1 MHLDRRN
8 AECMKEICG
17 LVCIEA
23 VVSSDMKTDKTYEI
37 TGFFSFR
44 AEMNKNIKRT
54 ITALRRQ
61 GTVAMSPRNLLSVTP
76 TPKIGG
82 PLGTNAP
89 YIYEQMFNEE
99 IDKLSRPYKAF
110 VSL

>member
-1 MHLDRRN
+1 MQN
-8 AECMKEICG
+8 
-17 LVCIEA
+17 
-23 VVSSDMKTDKTYEI
+23 TDKAYEV

-61 GTVAMSPRNLLSVTP
+61 GIVAMSPRNLLAVTP

-89 YIYEQMFNEE
+89 YIYQQMFDEE
-99 IDKLSRPYKAF
+99 IAKLSRPYKAF
-110 VSL
+110 VSLS